1 MKKQIVSTLLA
12 LCMLLCLM
20 PTAAFAEGS
29 TETPPVC
36 SCETA
41 CTTDNMNKECPVCG
55 AENAIPQN
63 CGQYIP
69 VEDRTGENGST
80 ERADD
85 PNGSIELSAADQVQ
99 AMIDGLP
106 NAEEIT
112 EDNAE
117 EVKAQLEAID
127 EAKETL
133 SDEEIDELDMTRYA
147 EAAAELGA
155 LAAPMLLAND
165 SPNEQF
171 SLTPGGR
178 YYFDL
183 STMNIPGTA
192 NGSLPDASLHYVP
205 FTYAG
210 TIEAYKLTSAMATT
224 EEYAQQNKYA
234 HSLFVAD
241 YAVTHT
247 VSWNGLNDE
256 GLIFGKNYASGGVDY
271 TLRAPSVG
279 SNATGSGD
287 SQRGVP
293 QSNEWDTML
302 NKNSGYIKNWNG
314 IYSWGQ
320 DTTRYNSSFRA
331 VRGFISARLWG
342 IDNAASSDPN
352 VVFRP
357 VLEILNPD
365 TLGSD
370 GLKVVTLDLGGGT
383 LGNSSEDIQI
393 IVKTGSEFTAPASDG
408 MTRPNGDTGSYFM
421 WLGSDGKLYAPGA
434 SVPADVTKLTAQ
446 FALSEQFSLTPGGT
460 YYFDLSAMGI
470 PGTVNTGNENGA
482 VSLPDTSLHY
492 VPFTYA
498 GTIEA
503 YKLTSATA
511 TTEEYAQNNKYAHSL
526 FVADYAVTHAV
537 RWNGLN
543 DEGLIFGKNYAS
555 GGVDYTLRAPSVG
568 SDATGLGDSDPGVP
582 QSNEWDTM
590 LNKDSGYIQNWNEM
604 FSWGQDT
611 VSFDASRRAVRG
623 YNSARLWRHSYAA
636 RSYSNHG
643 FRPVLEVR
651 NPNTLGPDGLK
662 AVTLALGGGK
672 LGGSSDAIHIIV
684 KTGSEFTA
692 PASDGLNRPDGNTG
706 SYFMWLGSDGK
717 LYAPGA
723 SVPADVTKLTAQFAL
738 SEQFSLKPGGRYY
751 FDLSG
756 EKIPGTANGNLP
768 DSTLHYVP
776 FTYAGTIE
784 AYKLTSAMAT
794 TEEYAQREKY
804 PHSLF
809 VADYTVTHTVS
820 WDDLNT
826 AGLIFGKDYAA
837 GGVDYTLRAPSV
849 GSNSTGLGDSRRGVP
864 QSNEWDA
871 VLNKNSGYIQNW
883 NRMYLWGQDVSSVDA
898 SYRARRGYSS
908 ARNWYSNSATD
919 SNPILGFRPVLEVL
933 NAETLGSDG
942 LKVVTLDLGGGTL
955 GNSSEDIQII
965 VKTGSEFTAP
975 ASDGMTRPDG
985 NTGSYFMWL
994 GSNGNS
1000 YAPGGSVPADV
1011 TELTVQWTA
1020 PTYAVTLNTNG
1031 GTINNGNVTS
1041 YTYGVGATLPT
1052 DVTRTGYTFKGWYY
1066 NENLTGSPVTAI
1078 SNIETG
1084 NKEYWAKWEINQ
1096 YTVTVK
1102 PENGEADITITQ
1114 DYGTAIAA
1122 PADPTREGYTFTGW
1136 DRDIPATMPAE
1147 NMTVTAKW
1155 KVNQYT
1161 ITFDTNG
1168 GSEITPI
1175 TQDYGTAI
1183 TAPTN
1188 PTREGYTFIGW
1199 DKAIPATM
1207 PAENMTITA
1216 KWKVNQYTITFD
1228 SNGGSEIAPITQD
1241 YGTAITAPADPT
1253 REGYTFIGWD
1263 KAIPA
1268 TMPAEDL
1275 TITAQ
1280 WRDIAVPTGEIKIAE
1295 NGWKSFLNTITFR
1308 LFFKDTQTVTVTAAD
1323 NSGKAVKIEYLLSD
1337 KALTESELAG
1347 MTFTAYSAPFSINPD
1362 NEYVIYAKLTDTSGN
1377 VAYINTNGI
1386 VLDATVPVIS
1396 GIEAGKTYCA
1406 AQTITVDEKYI
1417 GTVKVNGT
1425 EVSLDRNS
1433 QFALSPASGKQTIV
1447 VTDKAGNETRVT
1459 VTVNNGHTY
1468 EWQSENGQYWQK
1480 CKFCNHETAK
1490 KDIPTI
1496 NISGADKVCRTQ
1508 DYKFSFTLPEG
1519 ATDAACGYEFIGL
1532 GGGPLTPTVENGL
1545 YSGIIKA
1552 STYPATENSFKLIVS
1567 AKTADGFAFSAE
1579 KKVTIQN
1586 EHTGGTAT
1594 CKDKAKCEVCGESY
1608 GKLAPNNHANLKHI
1622 DAKAATKTSEGNIE
1636 YWYCDG
1642 CNKYYKDAK
1651 ATQEIT
1657 KAQTVTA
1664 KLPPKITAGDGATVT
1679 QGEKKELSFTS
1690 DASFADFLRVELDG
1704 TTLDEKNYTKKEGS
1718 TIITLNRDFVA
1729 TLSVGEHTL
1738 SIVSKS
1744 GTATAKFTVKAKPAE
1759 TATPQPTV
1767 TPQPTA
1773 QPQPTVQPVS
1783 PIPSTGD
1790 TANPALWFAL
1800 LIVSGSALAAIFV
1813 LRRKD
1818 NRK

>member
-1 MKKQIVSTLLA
+1 MNKRFFSLL
-12 LCMLLCLM
+12 
-20 PTAAFAEGS
+20 AAFALCLTLIPTTAFADDEKRGEDVS
-29 TETPPVC
+29 SC

-41 CTTDNMNKECPVCG
+41 CTADNMNKECPVCG

-69 VEDRTGENGST
+69 VEDRTGENSST
-80 ERADD
+80 EGADD
-85 PNGSIELSAADQVQ
+85 PNGPTELSAADQVQ

-127 EAKETL
+127 EAKEKL

-147 EAAAELGA
+147 EAAAALGA

-171 SLTPGGR
+171 SLKPG
-178 YYFDL
+178 D
-183 STMNIPGTA
+183 
-192 NGSLPDASLHYVP
+192 
-205 FTYAG
+205 
-210 TIEAYKLTSAMATT
+210 
-224 EEYAQQNKYA
+224 
-234 HSLFVAD
+234 
-241 YAVTHT
+241 
-247 VSWNGLNDE
+247 
-256 GLIFGKNYASGGVDY
+256 
-271 TLRAPSVG
+271 
-279 SNATGSGD
+279 
-287 SQRGVP
+287 
-293 QSNEWDTML
+293 
-302 NKNSGYIKNWNG
+302 
-314 IYSWGQ
+314 
-320 DTTRYNSSFRA
+320 
-331 VRGFISARLWG
+331 
-342 IDNAASSDPN
+342 
-352 VVFRP
+352 
-357 VLEILNPD
+357 
-365 TLGSD
+365 
-370 GLKVVTLDLGGGT
+370 
-383 LGNSSEDIQI
+383 
-393 IVKTGSEFTAPASDG
+393 
-408 MTRPNGDTGSYFM
+408 
-421 WLGSDGKLYAPGA
+421 
-434 SVPADVTKLTAQ
+434 
-446 FALSEQFSLTPGGT
+446 T
-460 YYFDLSAMGI
+460 YYFDLSGEDI
-470 PGTVNTGNENGA
+470 PGTANSGNSDGA

-492 VPFTYA
+492 VPFTYV

-503 YKLTSATA
+503 YKLTSATV
-511 TTEEYAQNNKYAHSL
+511 TTEEYAQQNKYPHSL
-526 FVADYAVTHAV
+526 FVADYAVTHTV
-537 RWNGLN
+537 SWDDLN
-543 DEGLIFGKNYAS
+543 TKSLIFGKNYAS

-568 SDATGLGDSDPGVP
+568 SDATGLGDS
-582 QSNEWDTM
+582 
-590 LNKDSGYIQNWNEM
+590 
-604 FSWGQDT
+604 
-611 VSFDASRRAVRG
+611 
-623 YNSARLWRHSYAA
+623 
-636 RSYSNHG
+636 
-643 FRPVLEVR
+643 
-651 NPNTLGPDGLK
+651 
-662 AVTLALGGGK
+662 
-672 LGGSSDAIHIIV
+672 
-684 KTGSEFTA
+684 
-692 PASDGLNRPDGNTG
+692 
-706 SYFMWLGSDGK
+706 
-717 LYAPGA
+717 
-723 SVPADVTKLTAQFAL
+723 
-738 SEQFSLKPGGRYY
+738 
-751 FDLSG
+751 
-756 EKIPGTANGNLP
+756 
-768 DSTLHYVP
+768 
-776 FTYAGTIE
+776 
-784 AYKLTSAMAT
+784 
-794 TEEYAQREKY
+794 
-804 PHSLF
+804 
-809 VADYTVTHTVS
+809 
-820 WDDLNT
+820 
-826 AGLIFGKDYAA
+826 
-837 GGVDYTLRAPSV
+837 
-849 GSNSTGLGDSRRGVP
+849 RRGVP

-883 NRMYLWGQDVSSVDA
+883 NKMYLWGQDVSSVDA

-919 SNPILGFRPVLEVL
+919 SNLSLGFRPVLEVL

-994 GSNGNS
+994 DGNGNS

-1183 TAPTN
+1183 TAPAN

-1773 QPQPTVQPVS
+1773 QPMQTAQPQPTVQPVS
-1783 PIPSTGD
+1783 PIPRTGD

-1818 NRK
+1818 KRK

>member
-1 MKKQIVSTLLA
+1 MKKRIFSTLLA

-20 PTAAFAEGS
+20 PTAAFAEES

-41 CTTDNMNKECPVCG
+41 CTADNMNKECPVCG

-85 PNGSIELSAADQVQ
+85 PNGPTELSAADQVQ
-99 AMIDGLP
+99 AMINALP
-106 NAEEIT
+106 SAEAIT
-112 EDNAE
+112 EENAE
-117 EVKAQLEAID
+117 EVEAQLEAID
-127 EAKETL
+127 EAKAQL
-133 SDEEIDELDMTRYA
+133 SDEETDELDMTRYA
-147 EAAAELGA
+147 EAAAALGA

-171 SLTPGGR
+171 SLTPGGT

-183 STMNIPGTA
+183 SGASIPGTA
-192 NGSLPDASLHYVP
+192 NSGNSNGAASLPDASLHYVP

-210 TIEAYKLTSAMATT
+210 TVNAYKLTTEMATT
-224 EEYAQQNKYA
+224 EEYAQKNKYP

-241 YAVTHT
+241 YVVTND
-247 VSWNGLNDE
+247 VSWNTLNTAD
-256 GLIFGKNYASGGVDY
+256 LIFGKNYASGGVDY
-271 TLRAPSVG
+271 TLRAPSCG
-279 SNATGSGD
+279 SGFTGSDD
-287 SQRGVP
+287 SERGTP
-293 QSNEWDTML
+293 QSNEWDAVL
-302 NKNSGYIKNWNG
+302 DKNSGYVKNWND

-320 DTTRYNSSFRA
+320 DTSSYESSYRA
-331 VRGFISARLWG
+331 IRGYASARYWG
-342 IDNAASSDPN
+342 YYATYSYPGLG
-352 VVFRP
+352 FRP
-357 VLEILNPD
+357 VLEVLNPD
-365 TLGSD
+365 ELGSD
-370 GLKVVTLDLGGGT
+370 GLKVVTLDL
-383 LGNSSEDIQI
+383 N
-393 IVKTGSEFTAPASDG
+393 
-408 MTRPNGDTGSYFM
+408 
-421 WLGSDGKLYAPGA
+421 
-434 SVPADVTKLTAQ
+434 
-446 FALSEQFSLTPGGT
+446 
-460 YYFDLSAMGI
+460 
-470 PGTVNTGNENGA
+470 
-482 VSLPDTSLHY
+482 
-492 VPFTYA
+492 
-498 GTIEA
+498 
-503 YKLTSATA
+503 
-511 TTEEYAQNNKYAHSL
+511 
-526 FVADYAVTHAV
+526 
-537 RWNGLN
+537 
-543 DEGLIFGKNYAS
+543 
-555 GGVDYTLRAPSVG
+555 
-568 SDATGLGDSDPGVP
+568 
-582 QSNEWDTM
+582 
-590 LNKDSGYIQNWNEM
+590 
-604 FSWGQDT
+604 
-611 VSFDASRRAVRG
+611 
-623 YNSARLWRHSYAA
+623 
-636 RSYSNHG
+636 
-643 FRPVLEVR
+643 
-651 NPNTLGPDGLK
+651 
-662 AVTLALGGGK
+662 GGK

-692 PASDGLNRPDGNTG
+692 PASGGLTRPDGNTG
-706 SYFMWLGSDGK
+706 SYFMWLGSNGKLYAPGDSVPADVTNLTAQFALSEQFSLKPGDRYYFDLSGANIPGKANGSLPDSTLHYVPFTYAGTVNAYKLTTEMATTEEYAQKNKYPHSLFVADYVVTNDVSWNTLNTADLIFGKNYASGGVDYTLRAPSVGSNSTGSGESQHDTPSNNEWDRILDKNSGYIQNWNKMYSWGQDTSSAAKSYRAVRGYISARYWISCNAAGSFPYLGFRPVLEVLNPGTLGSDGLKVVTLDLGGGKLGNSSEDIQIIVKTSSTFTAPASDGLTRPDGNTGSYFVWLGSDGK

-738 SEQFSLKPGGRYY
+738 SEQFSLKPGGTYY
-751 FDLSG
+751 FDLSAMG
-756 EKIPGTANGNLP
+756 IPGTVNDALP
-768 DSTLHYVP
+768 DNTLHYVP
-776 FTYAGTIE
+776 FTYAGTVD
-784 AYKLTSAMAT
+784 AYKLTTAMET
-794 TEEYAQREKY
+794 TEEYAQNNKY
-804 PHSLF
+804 AHSLF
-809 VADYTVTHTVS
+809 VADYAVTHTIS

-826 AGLIFGKDYAA
+826 KGLIFGKDYAS

-849 GSNSTGLGDSRRGVP
+849 GSDSTGWDDSERGTP
-864 QSNEWDA
+864 TNNEWDTI
-871 VLNKNSGYIQNW
+871 LDKDNGYIQNW
-883 NRMYLWGQDVSSVDA
+883 NKIISWGQDVSSDNA
-898 SYRARRGYSS
+898 SCRAVRRYSS
-908 ARNWYSNSATD
+908 ARSWGYVSSSGRD
-919 SNPILGFRPVLEVL
+919 VSLGFRPDLEVL
-933 NAETLGSDG
+933 NPDTLGSDG
-942 LKVVTLDLGGGTL
+942 MKVVTLDLGGGKL
-955 GNSSEDIQII
+955 GGSSDAIQII
-965 VKTGSEFTAP
+965 VKNGSTFTAP
-975 ASDGMTRPDG
+975 ASGGLNRPDG

-994 GSNGNS
+994 DGNGNS
-1000 YAPGGSVPADV
+1000 YAPGASVPADV

-1020 PTYAVTLNTNG
+1020 PTYTVTLNAG
-1031 GTINNGNVTS
+1031 DGTINSGNVTE

-1052 DVTRTGYTFKGWYY
+1052 DVTRTGYTFKGWYD
-1066 NENLTGSPVTAI
+1066 NEALAGSPVTAI
-1078 SNIETG
+1078 SNTETG

-1096 YTVTVK
+1096 YTITFDTV
-1102 PENGEADITITQ
+1102 GGSTVASITQ

-1122 PADPTREGYTFTGW
+1122 PA
-1136 DRDIPATMPAE
+1136 
-1147 NMTVTAKW
+1147 
-1155 KVNQYT
+1155 
-1161 ITFDTNG
+1161 
-1168 GSEITPI
+1168 
-1175 TQDYGTAI
+1175 
-1183 TAPTN
+1183 N

-1207 PAENMTITA
+1207 PAENMIITA

-1241 YGTAITAPADPT
+1241 YGTAITAPANPT
-1253 REGYTFIGWD
+1253 RESYTFIGWDKAIPATMPAENMIITAKWKVNQYTITFDSNGGSEIAPITQDYGTAITAPANPTRESYTFIGWD

-1323 NSGKAVKIEYLLSD
+1323 NSGKAVKIEYLLSK

-1377 VAYINTNGI
+1377 FAYINTNGI
-1386 VLDATVPVIS
+1386 VLDATVPGIS
-1396 GIEAGKTYCA
+1396 GIADGKTYCA
-1406 AQTITVDEKYI
+1406 AQIVTVDEKYI

-1425 EVSLDRNS
+1425 EVSLDKNS

-1459 VTVNNGHTY
+1459 VTVNDGHTY

-1519 ATDAACGYEFIGL
+1519 AAGAAYGYKFIGFSD
-1532 GGGPLTPTVENGL
+1532 GPLTPTVENGL

-1552 STYPATENSFKLIVS
+1552 SAYPATENSFKLIVS

-1594 CKDKAKCEVCGESY
+1594 CKNKAICEVCGESY
-1608 GKLAPNNHANLKHI
+1608 GKLDPNNHANLKHI

-1704 TTLDEKNYTKKEGS
+1704 TALDEKNYTKKEGS

-1738 SIVSKS
+1738 AIVSQS

-1783 PIPSTGD
+1783 PLPRTGD
-1790 TANPALWFAL
+1790 TANPALWFVL

>member
-1 MKKQIVSTLLA
+1 MKKRIFSTLLA

-20 PTAAFAEGS
+20 PTAAFAEDS

-41 CTTDNMNKECPVCG
+41 CTADNMNTECPVCG

-85 PNGSIELSAADQVQ
+85 PNGPTELSAADQVQ

-127 EAKETL
+127 EAKAQL

-147 EAAAELGA
+147 EAAAALGA

-165 SPNEQF
+165 SPDEQF
-171 SLTPGGR
+171 SLAPGGR

-183 STMNIPGTA
+183 SAMNIPGTA
-192 NGSLPDASLHYVP
+192 NGDLPDSTLHYVP

-210 TIEAYKLTSAMATT
+210 TVDAYKLTSAMATT
-224 EEYAQQNKYA
+224 EEHAEQNKYDHSLFIADYNVTFNVDWNQLNEKQMIFGTPYTSYGVNYTMRAPSAGSQSNNNNGKDDSSTRGIPKSNEWDAILDKANQDWKDNTSGYIKNWSRKYSFGQDNHADASSRAIRGHNSARYWGYSNATYSLPNLGFRPVLEILNADTLDSDGLKVVTLDLGGGKLGGSTDTIQIIAKTGSEFTAPASEGLTRPAGNTGSYFMWLGSDGKLYAPGDSVPADVTNLTAQFALSEQFSLTPGGTYYFDLSAMNIPGTANGGNSDGAVSLPDTSLHYVPFTYVGTIEAYKLTSATATTEEYAQQNNYP

-247 VSWNGLNDE
+247 ISWGGLNDE

-279 SNATGSGD
+279 SISTGSGD

-302 NKNSGYIKNWNG
+302 NKNSGYIQNWNKM
-314 IYSWGQ
+314 YSWGQ
-320 DTTRYNSSFRA
+320 DTSSAAESFRAYRGYNSARFWYYTSSSFR
-331 VRGFISARLWG
+331 
-342 IDNAASSDPN
+342 N
-352 VVFRP
+352 VYLGFRP
-357 VLEILNPD
+357 VLEVLNPG

-370 GLKVVTLDLGGGT
+370 GLKVVTLDLGGGK

-393 IVKTGSEFTAPASDG
+393 IVKTGSEFTAPASG
-408 MTRPNGDTGSYFM
+408 GLTRPAGDTGSYFM
-421 WLGSDGKLYAPGA
+421 WLDSNGNSYAPGA
-434 SVPADVTKLTAQ
+434 SVPADVTKLT
-446 FALSEQFSLTPGGT
+446 
-460 YYFDLSAMGI
+460 
-470 PGTVNTGNENGA
+470 
-482 VSLPDTSLHY
+482 
-492 VPFTYA
+492 
-498 GTIEA
+498 
-503 YKLTSATA
+503 
-511 TTEEYAQNNKYAHSL
+511 
-526 FVADYAVTHAV
+526 
-537 RWNGLN
+537 
-543 DEGLIFGKNYAS
+543 
-555 GGVDYTLRAPSVG
+555 
-568 SDATGLGDSDPGVP
+568 
-582 QSNEWDTM
+582 
-590 LNKDSGYIQNWNEM
+590 
-604 FSWGQDT
+604 
-611 VSFDASRRAVRG
+611 
-623 YNSARLWRHSYAA
+623 
-636 RSYSNHG
+636 
-643 FRPVLEVR
+643 
-651 NPNTLGPDGLK
+651 
-662 AVTLALGGGK
+662 
-672 LGGSSDAIHIIV
+672 
-684 KTGSEFTA
+684 
-692 PASDGLNRPDGNTG
+692 
-706 SYFMWLGSDGK
+706 
-717 LYAPGA
+717 
-723 SVPADVTKLTAQFAL
+723 
-738 SEQFSLKPGGRYY
+738 
-751 FDLSG
+751 
-756 EKIPGTANGNLP
+756 
-768 DSTLHYVP
+768 
-776 FTYAGTIE
+776 
-784 AYKLTSAMAT
+784 
-794 TEEYAQREKY
+794 
-804 PHSLF
+804 
-809 VADYTVTHTVS
+809 
-820 WDDLNT
+820 
-826 AGLIFGKDYAA
+826 
-837 GGVDYTLRAPSV
+837 
-849 GSNSTGLGDSRRGVP
+849 
-864 QSNEWDA
+864 
-871 VLNKNSGYIQNW
+871 
-883 NRMYLWGQDVSSVDA
+883 
-898 SYRARRGYSS
+898 
-908 ARNWYSNSATD
+908 
-919 SNPILGFRPVLEVL
+919 
-933 NAETLGSDG
+933 
-942 LKVVTLDLGGGTL
+942 
-955 GNSSEDIQII
+955 
-965 VKTGSEFTAP
+965 
-975 ASDGMTRPDG
+975 
-985 NTGSYFMWL
+985 
-994 GSNGNS
+994 
-1000 YAPGGSVPADV
+1000 
-1011 TELTVQWTA
+1011 VQWTA
-1020 PTYAVTLNTNG
+1020 PTYAVTLHTNG
-1031 GTINNGNVTS
+1031 GTINNGNVTE

-1052 DVTRTGYTFKGWYY
+1052 DVTRTGYTFKGWYD
-1066 NENLTGSPVTAI
+1066 NENLTSSPVMAI
-1078 SNIETG
+1078 GDTETG

-1183 TAPTN
+1183 TAPAN

-1425 EVSLDRNS
+1425 EVSLDKNS

-1594 CKDKAKCEVCGESY
+1594 CKDKAICEVCGESY

>member
-1 MKKQIVSTLLA
+1 MKKRIFSTLLA

-20 PTAAFAEGS
+20 PTAAFAEES

-80 ERADD
+80 EGADD
-85 PNGSIELSAADQVQ
+85 PNGPTELSAADQVQ

-127 EAKETL
+127 EAKAQL

-147 EAAAELGA
+147 EAAAALGA

-165 SPNEQF
+165 SPDEQF
-171 SLTPGGR
+171 SLAPGGT

-183 STMNIPGTA
+183 SGENIPGTA
-192 NGSLPDASLHYVP
+192 NGSLPDASLHYVPFTYAGTVDAYKLMSETATTEEYAQQNKYLHSLFIADFAVTNDVSWDALNGAGLIFGKDYAAGGVDYTLRAPSVGSKSTSSGESKRGTPQSNEWDRILDKGNGYIKNWSETSSWGQDTNLSLTSTRGVRGYSSARRWVYSAAGHSSSRLGFRPVLEVPNPDTLGPDGLKAVTLDLGGGKLGGSSDAIHIIVKNGSKFTAPASNGLTRPAGNTGSYFMWLGSDGKFYAPGDSVPADVTKLTAQFALSEQFSLKPGGTYYFDLSSANIPGTANGSLPDSTLHYVP

-224 EEYAQQNKYA
+224 EEYAQQNKYP

-370 GLKVVTLDLGGGT
+370 GLKVVTLDLNGGK
-383 LGNSSEDIQI
+383 LGGSSEDIQI
-393 IVKTGSEFTAPASDG
+393 IVKNGSEFIAPASDG
-408 MTRPNGDTGSYFM
+408 LTRPDGDTGSYFM
-421 WLGSDGKLYAPGA
+421 WLD
-434 SVPADVTKLTAQ
+434 
-446 FALSEQFSLTPGGT
+446 
-460 YYFDLSAMGI
+460 
-470 PGTVNTGNENGA
+470 
-482 VSLPDTSLHY
+482 
-492 VPFTYA
+492 
-498 GTIEA
+498 
-503 YKLTSATA
+503 
-511 TTEEYAQNNKYAHSL
+511 
-526 FVADYAVTHAV
+526 
-537 RWNGLN
+537 
-543 DEGLIFGKNYAS
+543 
-555 GGVDYTLRAPSVG
+555 
-568 SDATGLGDSDPGVP
+568 
-582 QSNEWDTM
+582 
-590 LNKDSGYIQNWNEM
+590 
-604 FSWGQDT
+604 
-611 VSFDASRRAVRG
+611 
-623 YNSARLWRHSYAA
+623 
-636 RSYSNHG
+636 
-643 FRPVLEVR
+643 
-651 NPNTLGPDGLK
+651 
-662 AVTLALGGGK
+662 
-672 LGGSSDAIHIIV
+672 
-684 KTGSEFTA
+684 
-692 PASDGLNRPDGNTG
+692 
-706 SYFMWLGSDGK
+706 
-717 LYAPGA
+717 
-723 SVPADVTKLTAQFAL
+723 
-738 SEQFSLKPGGRYY
+738 
-751 FDLSG
+751 
-756 EKIPGTANGNLP
+756 
-768 DSTLHYVP
+768 
-776 FTYAGTIE
+776 
-784 AYKLTSAMAT
+784 
-794 TEEYAQREKY
+794 
-804 PHSLF
+804 
-809 VADYTVTHTVS
+809 
-820 WDDLNT
+820 
-826 AGLIFGKDYAA
+826 
-837 GGVDYTLRAPSV
+837 
-849 GSNSTGLGDSRRGVP
+849 
-864 QSNEWDA
+864 
-871 VLNKNSGYIQNW
+871 
-883 NRMYLWGQDVSSVDA
+883 
-898 SYRARRGYSS
+898 
-908 ARNWYSNSATD
+908 
-919 SNPILGFRPVLEVL
+919 
-933 NAETLGSDG
+933 
-942 LKVVTLDLGGGTL
+942 
-955 GNSSEDIQII
+955 
-965 VKTGSEFTAP
+965 
-975 ASDGMTRPDG
+975 
-985 NTGSYFMWL
+985 
-994 GSNGNS
+994 SNGNS

-1011 TELTVQWTA
+1011 TKLTVQWTA
-1020 PTYAVTLNTNG
+1020 PAYTVTLNAGN
-1031 GTINNGNVTS
+1031 GTINSGNVTS

-1052 DVTRTGYTFKGWYY
+1052 DVTRTGYTFKGWYD
-1066 NENLTGSPVTAI
+1066 NEGLTGDPVTAI
-1078 SNIETG
+1078 GDTETG

-1114 DYGTAIAA
+1114 DYGTPITA
-1122 PADPTREGYTFTGW
+1122 PTLTREGYQF
-1136 DRDIPATMPAE
+1136 
-1147 NMTVTAKW
+1147 N
-1155 KVNQYT
+1155 
-1161 ITFDTNG
+1161 
-1168 GSEITPI
+1168 
-1175 TQDYGTAI
+1175 
-1183 TAPTN
+1183 
-1188 PTREGYTFIGW
+1188 GW
-1199 DKAIPATM
+1199 DKA
-1207 PAENMTITA
+1207 
-1216 KWKVNQYTITFD
+1216 F
-1228 SNGGSEIAPITQD
+1228 
-1241 YGTAITAPADPT
+1241 PT
-1253 REGYTFIGWD
+1253 
-1263 KAIPA
+1263 

-1280 WRDIAVPTGEIKIAE
+1280 WRDIAAPTGEIKIAE
-1295 NGWKSFLNTITFR
+1295 NGWKSFFNTITFD
-1308 LFFKDTQTVTVTAAD
+1308 LFFKDTQMVTVTAAD
-1323 NSGKAVKIEYLLSD
+1323 NSGEAVTVEYLLSD
-1337 KALTESELAG
+1337 KALTESELAR
-1347 MTFTAYSAPFSINPD
+1347 MTFTTYSAPFSINPD

-1622 DAKAATKTSEGNIE
+1622 DAKAAAKTSEGNIE

-1679 QGEKKELSFTS
+1679 QGEKRELSFTS

-1704 TTLDEKNYTKKEGS
+1704 TALEEKNYTKKEGS